1 MTTRADSSLIGPVK
15 TRSRLGAAVLGAGAF
30 GVAVLAACS
39 SAPAPAP
46 AAAATPAPAAE
57 PAPPSPRE
65 VATAH
70 FQLGKGYALKGEA
83 ECAREE
89 FRKAFETFEPAS
101 RGADPDD
108 ARFADLLW
116 DSVAIYQA
124 LVDPDA
130 SERPPVEDGGD
141 TLIAAGQ
148 APAPTARQM
157 EKAKREVAAAG
168 ADVSFDI
175 PVTVNDAV
183 LRAVAYY
190 QFRTPQAFAGALKR
204 SGRYIPLMRE
214 LLRQEG
220 LPQDLV
226 YMAMIESAFKAQ
238 AHSRARAHGFWQFID
253 GTGKRYG
260 LRRTRSFDERSDP
273 VKSTLAAAHYL
284 KDLYEMFGDWNLA
297 MAAYNV
303 GEGKI
308 LKGLQRT
315 GAKDYWELAATG
327 FLRKET
333 RDYVPYVFAAALISK
348 NPLRY
353 GFDVV
358 PDPPLSFEIVSVPRP
373 VDLARVSEAL
383 GAPVAELALLN
394 SELSTRVTPHGVGPY
409 PLRVPSGTGALLT
422 ARMASLPVAAEAR
435 ERRVVVKK
443 GDTMAKVAARS
454 GVSVA
459 ALCNANDL
467 PRTAKLRKG
476 TVLLVPSGSP
486 ARRAAPPAAVA
497 AGPDAEG
504 QIRAL
509 PTPAAAVTRA
519 GDVSPFTAAPGGSR
533 AAAPLPAK
541 VEIPPEGF
549 TTVAASAPAASAA
562 SGIRT
567 VRYTVRRG
575 DTLYR
580 IAARHGTTVDEIR
593 RENRFLAAESLKAG
607 QRLTLTLALTQ

>member
-1 MTTRADSSLIGPVK
+1 MTIVGTRW
-15 TRSRLGAAVLGAGAF
+15 SRIAAVLGAA
-30 GVAVLAACS
+30 VAAACS

-46 AAAATPAPAAE
+46 VAAVPPAPAAE

-65 VATAH
+65 FATAH
-70 FQLGKGYALKGEA
+70 FHLGKGYALAGEA
-83 ECAREE
+83 DCAREE
-89 FRKAFETFEPAS
+89 FRKALEAFEPAS

-108 ARFADLLW
+108 AQFAGQLW
-116 DSVAIYQA
+116 DSVAVYQA
-124 LVDPDA
+124 LIDPDA
-130 SERPPVEDGGD
+130 SERPPVEDTRD

-148 APAPTARQM
+148 APAPTAAQV
-157 EKAKREVAAAG
+157 EKAKHEVADSG
-168 ADVSFDI
+168 SGVSFDI
-175 PVTVNDAV
+175 PVIVNDAV

-204 SGRYIPLMRE
+204 SGRYLPLMRE
-214 LLRQEG
+214 LLRKEG

-273 VKSTLAAAHYL
+273 VKSTLAAARYL

-297 MAAYNV
+297 MAAYDA

-315 GAKDYWELAATG
+315 GARDYWQLAATG

-348 NPLRY
+348 DPLRY

-358 PDPPLSFEIVSVPRP
+358 PDPPLSFEIVTVPRP
-373 VDLARVSEAL
+373 VDLARVSEAV

-394 SELSTRVTPHGVGPY
+394 SELTTRVTPHGVGPY
-409 PLRVPSGTGALLT
+409 ALRVPPGTGERLT
-422 ARMASLPVAAEAR
+422 GRLTSLPAAAEIH
-435 ERRVVVKK
+435 ERKIVAKK
-443 GDTMAKVAARS
+443 GDTVAKIASRA

-459 ALCNANDL
+459 ALCDANDL
-467 PRTAKLRKG
+467 PRTAKLKKG
-476 TVLLVPSGSP
+476 TVLLIPSGSP

-497 AGPDAEG
+497 ATGREAEG

-509 PTPAAAVTRA
+509 PTPAAA
-519 GDVSPFTAAPGGSR
+519 
-533 AAAPLPAK
+533 PLASK
-541 VEIPPEGF
+541 IEIPAEGF
-549 TTVAASAPAASAA
+549 TTVPASAPAVSPASLT
-562 SGIRT
+562 RT
-567 VRYTVRRG
+567 VRYTVRPG
-575 DTLYR
+575 DTLYG
-580 IAARHGTTVDEIR
+580 IAALHGTTVDEIR
-593 RENRFLAAESLKAG
+593 RENRIRTAESLKAG
-607 QRLTLTLALTQ
+607 QRLTLTVALTQ